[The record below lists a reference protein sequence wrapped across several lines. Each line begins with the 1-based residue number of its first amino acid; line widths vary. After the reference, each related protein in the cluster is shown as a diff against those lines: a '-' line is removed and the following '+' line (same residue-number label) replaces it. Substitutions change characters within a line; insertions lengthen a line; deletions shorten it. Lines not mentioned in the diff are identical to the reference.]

1 MNMKKYIIIFFIILI
16 VILGIKLFRNNFIQ
30 LNNNTE
36 NNDTESKDIEIVD
49 NDEIM
54 IYKLTADN
62 VDSINEKISKYGNII
77 RIRIFCLQDNDIELS
92 LLNKLELQF
101 SDLELNVYIDSDKSL
116 KGLNKIDGTIDL
128 NIYGTD
134 KQKIDLSDLNNIRF
148 LQIRSCTIDDKSGWG
163 NMTNLESAILYN
175 CILNGFGDCSKLDKL
190 RFVGL
195 DRGGCNSDDAANFS
209 GLDTLN
215 HDINVSIYFD
225 VRCKINQ
232 ECIDSLENANISQL
246 GISGNKDLNLYVI
259 KKLNSIRFNYGGDID
274 WSRLQEMPEL
284 KKINISCLNISDLT
298 PVASLTNIEELDISN
313 TNVTDLSPL
322 KDMPNLKKLIAE
334 NCNIDD
340 WSPVSD
346 IDEVIK

>member
-1 MNMKKYIIIFFIILI
+1 MKKYIIIFLSFLI
-16 VILGIKLFRNNFIQ
+16 VIMGIKLFRNNFIA
-30 LNNNTE
+30 LNNTE
-36 NNDTESKDIEIVD
+36 NNNNESKDIEIVD

-62 VDSINEKISKYGNII
+62 VNSINEKISKYRNII
-77 RIRIFCLQDNDIELS
+77 RIRIFCLQDNDIDLS

-101 SDLELNVYIDSDKSL
+101 SDVELNVYIDSNKSL

-134 KQKIDLSDLNNIRF
+134 KQKIYLSDLNNVRF

-163 NMTNLESAILYN
+163 NMTNLESAILYS
-175 CILNGFGDCSKLDKL
+175 CILKGFGDCSRLDKL
-190 RFVGL
+190 DYVRL
-195 DRGGCNSDDAANFS
+195 ERNGCNSDDAANFS

-215 HDINVSIYFD
+215 HDIQVAIYFD
-225 VRCKINQ
+225 VRCKVNQ
-232 ECIDSLENANISQL
+232 ECIDSLENANIHQL
-246 GISGNKDLNLYVI
+246 DISGNQNLNLSII
-259 KKLNSIRFNYGGDID
+259 KNLNIISFISGGEID
-274 WSRLQEMPEL
+274 WNGLQEMPNL
-284 KKINISCLNISDLT
+284 KKINIRSLNISDLT

>member
-1 MNMKKYIIIFFIILI
+1 MKKYIIIFLSFLI
-16 VILGIKLFRNNFIQ
+16 VIMGIKLFRNNFIA
-30 LNNNTE
+30 LNNTE
-36 NNDTESKDIEIVD
+36 NNNNESKDIEIVD

-62 VDSINEKISKYGNII
+62 VNSINEKISKYRNII
-77 RIRIFCLQDNDIELS
+77 RIRIFCLQDNDIDLS

-101 SDLELNVYIDSDKSL
+101 SDLELNVYIDSNKSL

-134 KQKIDLSDLNNIRF
+134 KQKIDLSDLNNVRF

-163 NMTNLESAILYN
+163 NMTNLESAILYS
-175 CILNGFGDCSKLDKL
+175 CILKGFGDCSRLDKL
-190 RFVGL
+190 DYVRL
-195 DRGGCNSDDAANFS
+195 ERNGCNSDDAANFS

-215 HDINVSIYFD
+215 HDIQVAIYFD
-225 VRCKINQ
+225 VRCKVNQ
-232 ECIDSLENANISQL
+232 ECIDSLENANIHQL
-246 GISGNKDLNLYVI
+246 DISGNQNLNLSII
-259 KKLNSIRFNYGGDID
+259 KNLNIISFISGGEID
-274 WSRLQEMPEL
+274 WNGLQEMPNL
-284 KKINISCLNISDLT
+284 KKINIRSLNISDLT
-298 PVASLTNIEELDISN
+298 PVASLKNIEELDISN

>member
-1 MNMKKYIIIFFIILI
+1 MNMKKYIIIFLSFLI
-16 VILGIKLFRNNFIQ
+16 VIMGIKLFRNNFIA
-30 LNNNTE
+30 LNNTE
-36 NNDTESKDIEIVD
+36 NNNNESKDIEIVD

-62 VDSINEKISKYGNII
+62 VNSINEKISKYRNII
-77 RIRIFCLQDNDIELS
+77 RIRIFCLQDNDIDLS

-101 SDLELNVYIDSDKSL
+101 SDVELNVYIDSNKSL

-134 KQKIDLSDLNNIRF
+134 KQKIYLSDLNNVRF

-163 NMTNLESAILYN
+163 NMTNLESAILYS
-175 CILNGFGDCSKLDKL
+175 CILKGFGDCSRLDKL
-190 RFVGL
+190 DYVRL
-195 DRGGCNSDDAANFS
+195 ERNGCNSDDAANFS

-215 HDINVSIYFD
+215 HDIQVAIYFD
-225 VRCKINQ
+225 VRCKVNQ
-232 ECIDSLENANISQL
+232 ECIDSLENANIHQL
-246 GISGNKDLNLYVI
+246 DISGNQNLNLSII
-259 KKLNSIRFNYGGDID
+259 KNLNIISFISGGEID
-274 WSRLQEMPEL
+274 WNGLQEMPNL
-284 KKINISCLNISDLT
+284 KKINIRSLNISDLT

>member
-1 MNMKKYIIIFFIILI
+1 MNMKKYIIIFLSFLI
-16 VILGIKLFRNNFIQ
+16 VIMGIKLFRNNFIA
-30 LNNNTE
+30 LNNTE
-36 NNDTESKDIEIVD
+36 NNNNESKDIEIVD

-62 VDSINEKISKYGNII
+62 VNSINEKISKYRNII
-77 RIRIFCLQDNDIELS
+77 RIRIFCLQDNDIDLS

-101 SDLELNVYIDSDKSL
+101 SDLELNVYIDSNKSL

-134 KQKIDLSDLNNIRF
+134 KQKIDLSDLNNVRF
-148 LQIRSCTIDDKSGWG
+148 LQIRSCTIDDKSEWG
-163 NMTNLESAILYN
+163 NMTNLESAILYS
-175 CILNGFGDCSKLDKL
+175 CILKGFGDCSRLDKL
-190 RFVGL
+190 DYVRL
-195 DRGGCNSDDAANFS
+195 ERNGCNSDDAANFS

-215 HDINVSIYFD
+215 HDIQVAIYFD
-225 VRCKINQ
+225 VRCKVNQ
-232 ECIDSLENANISQL
+232 ECIDSLENANIHQL
-246 GISGNKDLNLYVI
+246 DISGNQNLNLSII
-259 KKLNSIRFNYGGDID
+259 KNLNIISFISGGEID
-274 WSRLQEMPEL
+274 WNGLQEMPNL
-284 KKINISCLNISDLT
+284 KKINIRSLNISDLT
-298 PVASLTNIEELDISN
+298 PVASLKNIEELDISN

-340 WSPVSD
+340 WSQVSD

>member
-1 MNMKKYIIIFFIILI
+1 MKKYIIIFLSFLI
-16 VILGIKLFRNNFIQ
+16 VIMGIKLFRNNFIA
-30 LNNNTE
+30 LNNTE
-36 NNDTESKDIEIVD
+36 NNNIESKDIEIVD

-62 VDSINEKISKYGNII
+62 VNSINEKISKYRNII
-77 RIRIFCLQDNDIELS
+77 RIRIFCLQDNDIDLS

-101 SDLELNVYIDSDKSL
+101 SDLELNVYIDSNKSL

-134 KQKIDLSDLNNIRF
+134 KQKIDLSDLNNVRF

-163 NMTNLESAILYN
+163 NMTNLESAILYS
-175 CILNGFGDCSKLDKL
+175 CILKGFGDCSRLDKL
-190 RFVGL
+190 DYVRL
-195 DRGGCNSDDAANFS
+195 ERNGCNSDDAANFS

-215 HDINVSIYFD
+215 HDIQVAIYFD
-225 VRCKINQ
+225 VRCKVNQ
-232 ECIDSLENANISQL
+232 ECIDSLENANIHQL
-246 GISGNKDLNLYVI
+246 DISGNQNLNLSII
-259 KKLNSIRFNYGGDID
+259 KKLNIISFISGGEID
-274 WSRLQEMPEL
+274 WNGLQEMPNL
-284 KKINISCLNISDLT
+284 KKINIRSLNISDLT
-298 PVASLTNIEELDISN
+298 PVASLKNIEELDISN

>member
-1 MNMKKYIIIFFIILI
+1 MKKYIIIFLSFLI
-16 VILGIKLFRNNFIQ
+16 VIMGIKLFRNNFIA
-30 LNNNTE
+30 LNNTE
-36 NNDTESKDIEIVD
+36 NNNNESKDIEIVD

-77 RIRIFCLQDNDIELS
+77 RIRIFCLQDNDIDLS

-134 KQKIDLSDLNNIRF
+134 KQKIYLSDLNNVRF

-163 NMTNLESAILYN
+163 NMTNLESAILYS
-175 CILNGFGDCSKLDKL
+175 CILKGFGDCSRLDKL
-190 RFVGL
+190 DYVRL
-195 DRGGCNSDDAANFS
+195 ERNGCNSDDAANFS

-215 HDINVSIYFD
+215 HDIQVAIYFD
-225 VRCKINQ
+225 VRCKVNQ
-232 ECIDSLENANISQL
+232 ECIDSLENANIHQL
-246 GISGNKDLNLYVI
+246 DISGNQNLNLSII
-259 KKLNSIRFNYGGDID
+259 KNLNIISFISGGEID
-274 WSRLQEMPEL
+274 WNGLQEMPNL
-284 KKINISCLNISDLT
+284 KKINIRSLNISDLT

>member
-1 MNMKKYIIIFFIILI
+1 MCI
-16 VILGIKLFRNNFIQ
+16 RDR
-30 LNNNTE
+30 NNTE
-36 NNDTESKDIEIVD
+36 NNNNESKDIEIVD

-62 VDSINEKISKYGNII
+62 VNSINEKISKYRNII
-77 RIRIFCLQDNDIELS
+77 RIRIFCLQDNDIDLS

-101 SDLELNVYIDSDKSL
+101 SDVELNVYIDSNKSL

-134 KQKIDLSDLNNIRF
+134 KQKIYLSDLNNVRF

-163 NMTNLESAILYN
+163 NMTNLESAILYS
-175 CILNGFGDCSKLDKL
+175 CILKGFGDCSRLDKL
-190 RFVGL
+190 DYVRL
-195 DRGGCNSDDAANFS
+195 ERNGCNSDDAANFS

-215 HDINVSIYFD
+215 HDIQVAIYFD
-225 VRCKINQ
+225 VRCKVNQ
-232 ECIDSLENANISQL
+232 ECIDSLENANIHQL
-246 GISGNKDLNLYVI
+246 DISGNQNLNLSII
-259 KKLNSIRFNYGGDID
+259 KNLNIISFISGGEID
-274 WSRLQEMPEL
+274 WNGLQEMPNL
-284 KKINISCLNISDLT
+284 KKINIRSLNISDLT

-322 KDMPNLKKLIAE
+322 KDMPNLNKLIAE

>member
-1 MNMKKYIIIFFIILI
+1 MKKYIIIFLSFLI
-16 VILGIKLFRNNFIQ
+16 VIMGIKLFRNNFIA
-30 LNNNTE
+30 LNNTE
-36 NNDTESKDIEIVD
+36 NNNNESKDIEIVD

-62 VDSINEKISKYGNII
+62 VNSINEKISKYRNII
-77 RIRIFCLQDNDIELS
+77 RIRIFCLQDNDIDLS

-101 SDLELNVYIDSDKSL
+101 SDVELNVYIDSNKSL

-134 KQKIDLSDLNNIRF
+134 KQKIYLSDLNNVRF

-163 NMTNLESAILYN
+163 NMTNLESAILYS
-175 CILNGFGDCSKLDKL
+175 CILKGFGDCSRLDKL
-190 RFVGL
+190 DYVRL
-195 DRGGCNSDDAANFS
+195 ERNGCNSDDAANFS

-215 HDINVSIYFD
+215 HDIQVAIYFD
-225 VRCKINQ
+225 VRCKVNQ
-232 ECIDSLENANISQL
+232 ECIDSLENANIHQL
-246 GISGNKDLNLYVI
+246 DISGNQNLNLSII
-259 KKLNSIRFNYGGDID
+259 KNLNIISFISGGEID
-274 WSRLQEMPEL
+274 WNGLQEMPNL
-284 KKINISCLNISDLT
+284 KKINIRSLNISDLT

-322 KDMPNLKKLIAE
+322 KDMPNLNKLIAE

>member
-1 MNMKKYIIIFFIILI
+1 MNMKKYIIIFLSFLI
-16 VILGIKLFRNNFIQ
+16 VIMGIKLFRNNFIA
-30 LNNNTE
+30 LNNTE
-36 NNDTESKDIEIVD
+36 NNNNESKDIEIVD

-62 VDSINEKISKYGNII
+62 VNSINEKISKYRNII
-77 RIRIFCLQDNDIELS
+77 RIRIFCLQDNDIDLS

-101 SDLELNVYIDSDKSL
+101 SDVELNVYIDSNKSL

-134 KQKIDLSDLNNIRF
+134 KQKIYLSDLNNVRF

-163 NMTNLESAILYN
+163 NMTNLESAILYS
-175 CILNGFGDCSKLDKL
+175 CILKGFGDCSRLDKL
-190 RFVGL
+190 DYVRL
-195 DRGGCNSDDAANFS
+195 ERNGCNSDDAANFS

-215 HDINVSIYFD
+215 HDIQVAIYFD
-225 VRCKINQ
+225 VRCKVNQ
-232 ECIDSLENANISQL
+232 ECIDSLENANIHQL
-246 GISGNKDLNLYVI
+246 DISGNQNLNLSII
-259 KKLNSIRFNYGGDID
+259 KKLNIISFISGGEID
-274 WSRLQEMPEL
+274 WNGLQEMPNL
-284 KKINISCLNISDLT
+284 KKINIRSLNISDLT

>member
-1 MNMKKYIIIFFIILI
+1 MNMKKYIIIFLSFLI
-16 VILGIKLFRNNFIQ
+16 VIMGIKLFRNNFIA
-30 LNNNTE
+30 LNNTE
-36 NNDTESKDIEIVD
+36 NNNNESKDIEIVD

-62 VDSINEKISKYGNII
+62 VNSINEKISKYRNII
-77 RIRIFCLQDNDIELS
+77 RIRIFCLQDNDIDLS

-101 SDLELNVYIDSDKSL
+101 SDVELNVYIDSNKSL

-134 KQKIDLSDLNNIRF
+134 KQKIYLSDLNNVRF

-163 NMTNLESAILYN
+163 NMTNLESAILYS
-175 CILNGFGDCSKLDKL
+175 CILKGFGDCSRLDKL
-190 RFVGL
+190 DYVRL
-195 DRGGCNSDDAANFS
+195 ERNGCNSDDAANFS

-215 HDINVSIYFD
+215 HDIQVAIYFD
-225 VRCKINQ
+225 VRCKVNQ
-232 ECIDSLENANISQL
+232 ECIDSLENANIHQL
-246 GISGNKDLNLYVI
+246 DISGNQNLNLSII
-259 KKLNSIRFNYGGDID
+259 KNLNIISFISGGEID
-274 WSRLQEMPEL
+274 WNGLQEMPNL
-284 KKINISCLNISDLT
+284 KKINIRSLNISDLT

-340 WSPVSD
+340 WSLVSD

>member
-1 MNMKKYIIIFFIILI
+1 MKKYIIIFLSFLI
-16 VILGIKLFRNNFIQ
+16 VIMGIKLFRNNFIA
-30 LNNNTE
+30 LNNTE
-36 NNDTESKDIEIVD
+36 NNNNESKDIEIVD

-62 VDSINEKISKYGNII
+62 VNSINEKISKYGNII
-77 RIRIFCLQDNDIELS
+77 RIRIFCLQDNDIDLS

-134 KQKIDLSDLNNIRF
+134 KQKIDLLDLNNVRF

-163 NMTNLESAILYN
+163 NMTNLESAILYS
-175 CILNGFGDCSKLDKL
+175 CILKGFGDCSRLDKL
-190 RFVGL
+190 DYVRL
-195 DRGGCNSDDAANFS
+195 ERNGCNSDAAANFS

-215 HDINVSIYFD
+215 HDIQVAIYFD
-225 VRCKINQ
+225 VRCKVNQ
-232 ECIDSLENANISQL
+232 ECIDSLENANIHQL
-246 GISGNKDLNLYVI
+246 DISGNQNLNLSII
-259 KKLNSIRFNYGGDID
+259 KNLNIISFISGGEID
-274 WSRLQEMPEL
+274 WNGLQEMPNL
-284 KKINISCLNISDLT
+284 KKINIRSLNISDLT

>member
-1 MNMKKYIIIFFIILI
+1 MKKYIIIFLSFLI
-16 VILGIKLFRNNFIQ
+16 VIMGIKLFRNNFIA
-30 LNNNTE
+30 LNNTE
-36 NNDTESKDIEIVD
+36 NNNESKDIEIVD

-62 VDSINEKISKYGNII
+62 VNSINEKISKYRNII
-77 RIRIFCLQDNDIELS
+77 RIRIFCLQDNDIDLS

-101 SDLELNVYIDSDKSL
+101 SDVELNVYIDSNKSL

-134 KQKIDLSDLNNIRF
+134 KQKIYLSDLNNVRF

-163 NMTNLESAILYN
+163 NMTNLESAILYS
-175 CILNGFGDCSKLDKL
+175 CILKGFGDCSRLDKL
-190 RFVGL
+190 DYVRL
-195 DRGGCNSDDAANFS
+195 ERNGCNSDDAANFS

-215 HDINVSIYFD
+215 HDIQVAIYFD
-225 VRCKINQ
+225 VRCKVNQ
-232 ECIDSLENANISQL
+232 ECIDSLENANIHQL
-246 GISGNKDLNLYVI
+246 DISGNQNLNLSII
-259 KKLNSIRFNYGGDID
+259 KNLNIISFISGGEID
-274 WSRLQEMPEL
+274 WNGLQEMPNL
-284 KKINISCLNISDLT
+284 KKINIRSLNISDLT

>member
-1 MNMKKYIIIFFIILI
+1 MNMKKYIIIFLSFLI
-16 VILGIKLFRNNFIQ
+16 VIMGIKLFRNNFIA
-30 LNNNTE
+30 LNNTE
-36 NNDTESKDIEIVD
+36 NNNNESNDIEIVD

-62 VDSINEKISKYGNII
+62 VNSINEKISKYRNII
-77 RIRIFCLQDNDIELS
+77 RIRIFCLQDNDIDLS

-101 SDLELNVYIDSDKSL
+101 SDVELNVYIDSNKSL

-134 KQKIDLSDLNNIRF
+134 KQKIYLSDLNNVRF

-163 NMTNLESAILYN
+163 NMTNLESAILYS
-175 CILNGFGDCSKLDKL
+175 CILKGFGDCSRLDKL
-190 RFVGL
+190 DYVRL
-195 DRGGCNSDDAANFS
+195 ERNGCNSDDAANFS

-215 HDINVSIYFD
+215 HDIQVAIYFD
-225 VRCKINQ
+225 VRCKVNQ
-232 ECIDSLENANISQL
+232 ECIDSLENANIHQL
-246 GISGNKDLNLYVI
+246 DISGNQNLNLSII
-259 KKLNSIRFNYGGDID
+259 KNLNIISFISGGEID
-274 WSRLQEMPEL
+274 WNGLQEMPNL
-284 KKINISCLNISDLT
+284 KKINIRSLNISDLT

>member
-1 MNMKKYIIIFFIILI
+1 MNMKKYIIIFLSFLI
-16 VILGIKLFRNNFIQ
+16 VIMGIKLFRNNFIA
-30 LNNNTE
+30 LNNTE
-36 NNDTESKDIEIVD
+36 NNNIESKDIEIVD

-62 VDSINEKISKYGNII
+62 VNSINEKISKYRNII
-77 RIRIFCLQDNDIELS
+77 RIRIFCLQDNDIDLS
-92 LLNKLELQF
+92 LLNKIELQF
-101 SDLELNVYIDSDKSL
+101 SDLELNVYIDSNKSL

-134 KQKIDLSDLNNIRF
+134 KQKIDLSDLNNVRF

-163 NMTNLESAILYN
+163 NMTNLESAILYS
-175 CILNGFGDCSKLDKL
+175 CILKGFGDCSRLDKL
-190 RFVGL
+190 DYVRL
-195 DRGGCNSDDAANFS
+195 ERNGCNSDDAANFS

-215 HDINVSIYFD
+215 HDIQVAIYFD
-225 VRCKINQ
+225 VRCKVNQ
-232 ECIDSLENANISQL
+232 ECIDSLENANIHQL
-246 GISGNKDLNLYVI
+246 DISGNQNLNLSII
-259 KKLNSIRFNYGGDID
+259 KKLNIISFISGGEID
-274 WSRLQEMPEL
+274 WNGLQEMPNL
-284 KKINISCLNISDLT
+284 KKINIRSLNISDLT
-298 PVASLTNIEELDISN
+298 PVASLKNIEELDISN

-340 WSPVSD
+340 WSQVSD

>member
-1 MNMKKYIIIFFIILI
+1 MNMKKYIIIFLSFLI
-16 VILGIKLFRNNFIQ
+16 VIMGIKLFRNNFIA
-30 LNNNTE
+30 LNNTE
-36 NNDTESKDIEIVD
+36 NNNIESKDIEIVD

-62 VDSINEKISKYGNII
+62 VNSINEKISKYRNII
-77 RIRIFCLQDNDIELS
+77 RIRIFCLQDNDIDLS
-92 LLNKLELQF
+92 LLNKIELQF
-101 SDLELNVYIDSDKSL
+101 SDLELNVYIDSNKSL

-134 KQKIDLSDLNNIRF
+134 KQKIDLSDLNNVRF

-163 NMTNLESAILYN
+163 NMTNLESAILYS
-175 CILNGFGDCSKLDKL
+175 CILKGFGDCSRLDKL
-190 RFVGL
+190 DYVRL
-195 DRGGCNSDDAANFS
+195 ERNGCNSDDAANFS

-215 HDINVSIYFD
+215 HDIQVAIYFD
-225 VRCKINQ
+225 VRCKVNQ
-232 ECIDSLENANISQL
+232 ECIDSLENANIHQL
-246 GISGNKDLNLYVI
+246 DISGNQNLNLSII
-259 KKLNSIRFNYGGDID
+259 KKLNIISFISGGEID
-274 WSRLQEMPEL
+274 WNGLQEMPNL
-284 KKINISCLNISDLT
+284 KKINIRSLNISDLT
-298 PVASLTNIEELDISN
+298 PVASLKNIEELDISN

>member
-1 MNMKKYIIIFFIILI
+1 MNMKKYIIIFLSFLI
-16 VILGIKLFRNNFIQ
+16 VIMGIKLFRNNFIA
-30 LNNNTE
+30 LNNTE
-36 NNDTESKDIEIVD
+36 NNNNESNDIEIVD

-62 VDSINEKISKYGNII
+62 VNSINEKISKYRNII
-77 RIRIFCLQDNDIELS
+77 RIRIFCLQDNDIDLS

-101 SDLELNVYIDSDKSL
+101 SDVELNVYIDSNKSL

-134 KQKIDLSDLNNIRF
+134 KQKIYLSDLNNVRF

-163 NMTNLESAILYN
+163 NMTNLESAILYS
-175 CILNGFGDCSKLDKL
+175 CILKGFGDCSRLDKL
-190 RFVGL
+190 DYVRL
-195 DRGGCNSDDAANFS
+195 ERNGCNSDDAANFS

-215 HDINVSIYFD
+215 HYIQVAIYFD
-225 VRCKINQ
+225 VRCKVNQ
-232 ECIDSLENANISQL
+232 ECIDSLENANIHQL
-246 GISGNKDLNLYVI
+246 DISGNQNLNLSII
-259 KKLNSIRFNYGGDID
+259 KNLNIISFISGGEID
-274 WSRLQEMPEL
+274 WNGLQEMPNL
-284 KKINISCLNISDLT
+284 KKINIRSLNISDLT

>member
-1 MNMKKYIIIFFIILI
+1 MNMKKYIIIFLSFLI
-16 VILGIKLFRNNFIQ
+16 VIMGIKLFRNNFIA
-30 LNNNTE
+30 LNNTE
-36 NNDTESKDIEIVD
+36 NNNNESKDIEIVD

-62 VDSINEKISKYGNII
+62 VNSINEKISKYRNII
-77 RIRIFCLQDNDIELS
+77 RIRIFCLQDNDIDLS

-101 SDLELNVYIDSDKSL
+101 SDVELNVYIDSNKSL

-134 KQKIDLSDLNNIRF
+134 KQKIYLSDLNNVRF

-163 NMTNLESAILYN
+163 NMTNLESAILYS
-175 CILNGFGDCSKLDKL
+175 CILKGFGDCSRLDKL
-190 RFVGL
+190 DYVRL
-195 DRGGCNSDDAANFS
+195 ERNGCNSDDAANFS

-215 HDINVSIYFD
+215 HDIQVAIYFD
-225 VRCKINQ
+225 VRCKVNQ
-232 ECIDSLENANISQL
+232 ECIDSLENANIHQL
-246 GISGNKDLNLYVI
+246 DISGNQNLNLSII
-259 KKLNSIRFNYGGDID
+259 KNLNIISFISGGEID
-274 WSRLQEMPEL
+274 WNGLQEMPNL
-284 KKINISCLNISDLT
+284 KKINIRSLNISDLT

-322 KDMPNLKKLIAE
+322 KDMPNLNKLIAE

-340 WSPVSD
+340 WSSVSD

>member
-1 MNMKKYIIIFFIILI
+1 MNMKKYIIIFLSFLI
-16 VILGIKLFRNNFIQ
+16 VIMGIKLFRNNFIA
-30 LNNNTE
+30 LNNTE
-36 NNDTESKDIEIVD
+36 NNNNESKDIEIVD

-62 VDSINEKISKYGNII
+62 VNSINEKISKYRNII
-77 RIRIFCLQDNDIELS
+77 RIRIFCLQDNDIDLS

-101 SDLELNVYIDSDKSL
+101 SDVELNVYIDSNKSL

-134 KQKIDLSDLNNIRF
+134 KQKIYLSDLNNVRF

-163 NMTNLESAILYN
+163 NMTNLESAILYS
-175 CILNGFGDCSKLDKL
+175 CILKGFGDCSRLDKL
-190 RFVGL
+190 DYVRL
-195 DRGGCNSDDAANFS
+195 ERNGCNSDDAANFS

-215 HDINVSIYFD
+215 HDIQVAIYFD
-225 VRCKINQ
+225 VRCKVNQ
-232 ECIDSLENANISQL
+232 ECIDSLENANIHQL
-246 GISGNKDLNLYVI
+246 DISGNQNLNLSII
-259 KKLNSIRFNYGGDID
+259 KNLNIISFISGGEID
-274 WSRLQEMPEL
+274 WNGLQEMPNL
-284 KKINISCLNISDLT
+284 KKINIRSLNISDLT

-346 IDEVIK
+346 VEEVIK

>member
-1 MNMKKYIIIFFIILI
+1 FIAL
-16 VILGIKLFRNNFIQ
+16 
-30 LNNNTE
+30 NNTE
-36 NNDTESKDIEIVD
+36 NNNNESKDIEIVD

-62 VDSINEKISKYGNII
+62 VNSINEKISKYRNII
-77 RIRIFCLQDNDIELS
+77 RIRIFCLQDNDIDLS

-101 SDLELNVYIDSDKSL
+101 SDVELNVYIDSNKSL

-134 KQKIDLSDLNNIRF
+134 KQKIYLSDLNNVRF

-163 NMTNLESAILYN
+163 NMTNLESAILYS
-175 CILNGFGDCSKLDKL
+175 CILKGFGDCSRLDKL
-190 RFVGL
+190 DYVRL
-195 DRGGCNSDDAANFS
+195 ERNGCNSDDAANFS

-215 HDINVSIYFD
+215 HDIQVAIYFD
-225 VRCKINQ
+225 VRCKVNQ
-232 ECIDSLENANISQL
+232 ECIDSLENANIHQL
-246 GISGNKDLNLYVI
+246 DISGNQNLNLSII
-259 KKLNSIRFNYGGDID
+259 KNLNIISFISGGEID
-274 WSRLQEMPEL
+274 WNGLQEMPNL
-284 KKINISCLNISDLT
+284 KKINIRSLNISDLT

>member
-1 MNMKKYIIIFFIILI
+1 MKKYIIIFLSFLI
-16 VILGIKLFRNNFIQ
+16 VIMGIKLFRNNFIA
-30 LNNNTE
+30 LNNTE
-36 NNDTESKDIEIVD
+36 NNNNESKDIEIVD

-62 VDSINEKISKYGNII
+62 VNSINEKISKYRNII
-77 RIRIFCLQDNDIELS
+77 RIRIFCLQDNDIDLS

-101 SDLELNVYIDSDKSL
+101 SDVELNVYIDSNKSL

-134 KQKIDLSDLNNIRF
+134 KQKIYLSDLNNVRF

-163 NMTNLESAILYN
+163 NMTNLESAILYS
-175 CILNGFGDCSKLDKL
+175 CILKGFGDCSRLDKL
-190 RFVGL
+190 DYVRL
-195 DRGGCNSDDAANFS
+195 ERNGCNSDDAANFS

-215 HDINVSIYFD
+215 HDIQVAIYFD
-225 VRCKINQ
+225 VRCKVNQ
-232 ECIDSLENANISQL
+232 ECIDSLENANIHQL
-246 GISGNKDLNLYVI
+246 DISGNQNLNLSII
-259 KKLNSIRFNYGGDID
+259 KNLNIISFISGGEID
-274 WSRLQEMPEL
+274 WNGLQEMPNL
-284 KKINISCLNISDLT
+284 KKINIRSLNISDLT

-322 KDMPNLKKLIAE
+322 KDMPNLKKLIAD

>member
-1 MNMKKYIIIFFIILI
+1 MNMKKYIIIFLRFLI
-16 VILGIKLFRNNFIQ
+16 VIMGIKLFRNNFIA
-30 LNNNTE
+30 LNNTE
-36 NNDTESKDIEIVD
+36 NNNNESKDIEIVD

-62 VDSINEKISKYGNII
+62 VNSINEKISKYRNII
-77 RIRIFCLQDNDIELS
+77 RIRIFCLQDNDIDLS

-101 SDLELNVYIDSDKSL
+101 SDVELNVYIDSNKSL

-134 KQKIDLSDLNNIRF
+134 KQKIYLSDLNNVRF

-163 NMTNLESAILYN
+163 NMTNLESAILYS
-175 CILNGFGDCSKLDKL
+175 CILKGFGDCSRLDKL
-190 RFVGL
+190 DYVRL
-195 DRGGCNSDDAANFS
+195 ERNGCNSDDAANFS

-215 HDINVSIYFD
+215 HDIQVAIYFD
-225 VRCKINQ
+225 VRCKVNQ
-232 ECIDSLENANISQL
+232 ECIDSLENANIHQL
-246 GISGNKDLNLYVI
+246 DISGNQNLNLSII
-259 KKLNSIRFNYGGDID
+259 KNLNIISFISGGEID
-274 WSRLQEMPEL
+274 WNGLQEMPNL
-284 KKINISCLNISDLT
+284 KKINIRSLNISDLT

>member
-1 MNMKKYIIIFFIILI
+1 MKKYIIIFLSFLI
-16 VILGIKLFRNNFIQ
+16 VIMGIKLFRNNFIA
-30 LNNNTE
+30 LNNTE
-36 NNDTESKDIEIVD
+36 NNNNESNDIEIVD

-62 VDSINEKISKYGNII
+62 VNSINEKISKYRNII
-77 RIRIFCLQDNDIELS
+77 RIRIFCLQDNDIDLS

-101 SDLELNVYIDSDKSL
+101 SDVELNVYIDSNKSL

-134 KQKIDLSDLNNIRF
+134 KQKIYLSDLNNVRF

-163 NMTNLESAILYN
+163 NMTNLESAILYS
-175 CILNGFGDCSKLDKL
+175 CILKGFGDCSRLDKL
-190 RFVGL
+190 DYVRL
-195 DRGGCNSDDAANFS
+195 ERNGCNSDDAANFS

-215 HDINVSIYFD
+215 HDIQVAIYFD
-225 VRCKINQ
+225 VRCKVNQ
-232 ECIDSLENANISQL
+232 ECIDSLENANIHQL
-246 GISGNKDLNLYVI
+246 DISGNQNLNLSII
-259 KKLNSIRFNYGGDID
+259 KNLNIISFISGGEID
-274 WSRLQEMPEL
+274 WNGLQEMPNL
-284 KKINISCLNISDLT
+284 KKINIRSLNISDLT

-322 KDMPNLKKLIAE
+322 KDMPNLKKLTAE

>member
-1 MNMKKYIIIFFIILI
+1 MNMKKYIIIFLSFLI
-16 VILGIKLFRNNFIQ
+16 VIMGIKLFRNNFIA
-30 LNNNTE
+30 LNNTE
-36 NNDTESKDIEIVD
+36 NNNNESKDIEIVD

-62 VDSINEKISKYGNII
+62 VNSINDKISKYRNII
-77 RIRIFCLQDNDIELS
+77 RIRIFCLQDNDIDLS

-101 SDLELNVYIDSDKSL
+101 SDVELNVYIDSNKSL

-134 KQKIDLSDLNNIRF
+134 KQKIYLSDLNNVRF

-163 NMTNLESAILYN
+163 NMTNLESAILYS
-175 CILNGFGDCSKLDKL
+175 CILKGFGDCSRLDKL
-190 RFVGL
+190 DYVRL
-195 DRGGCNSDDAANFS
+195 ERNGCNSDDAANFS

-215 HDINVSIYFD
+215 HDIQVAIYFD
-225 VRCKINQ
+225 VRCKVNQ
-232 ECIDSLENANISQL
+232 ECIDSLENANIHQL
-246 GISGNKDLNLYVI
+246 DISGNQNLNLSII
-259 KKLNSIRFNYGGDID
+259 KNLNIISFISGGEID
-274 WSRLQEMPEL
+274 WNGLQEMPNL
-284 KKINISCLNISDLT
+284 KKINIRSLNISDLT

>member
-1 MNMKKYIIIFFIILI
+1 MKKYIIIFLSFLI
-16 VILGIKLFRNNFIQ
+16 VIMGIKLFRNNFIA
-30 LNNNTE
+30 LNNTE
-36 NNDTESKDIEIVD
+36 NNNNESNDIEIVD

-62 VDSINEKISKYGNII
+62 VNSINEKISKYRNII
-77 RIRIFCLQDNDIELS
+77 RIRIFCLQDNDIDLS

-101 SDLELNVYIDSDKSL
+101 SDVELNVYIDSNKSL

-134 KQKIDLSDLNNIRF
+134 KQKIYLSDLNNVRF

-163 NMTNLESAILYN
+163 NMTNLESAILYS
-175 CILNGFGDCSKLDKL
+175 CILKGFGDCSRLDKL
-190 RFVGL
+190 DYVRL
-195 DRGGCNSDDAANFS
+195 ERNGCNSDDAANFS

-215 HDINVSIYFD
+215 HDIQVAIYFD
-225 VRCKINQ
+225 VRCKVNQ
-232 ECIDSLENANISQL
+232 ECIDSLENANIHQL
-246 GISGNKDLNLYVI
+246 DISGNQNLNLSII
-259 KKLNSIRFNYGGDID
+259 KNLNIISFISGGEID
-274 WSRLQEMPEL
+274 WNGLQEMPNL
-284 KKINISCLNISDLT
+284 KKINIRSLNISDLT

>member
-1 MNMKKYIIIFFIILI
+1 MNMKKYIIIFLSFLI
-16 VILGIKLFRNNFIQ
+16 VIMGIKLFRNNFIA
-30 LNNNTE
+30 LNNTE
-36 NNDTESKDIEIVD
+36 NNNNESKDIEIVD

-62 VDSINEKISKYGNII
+62 VNSINEKISKYRNII
-77 RIRIFCLQDNDIELS
+77 RIRIFCLQDNDIDLS

-101 SDLELNVYIDSDKSL
+101 SDVELNVYIDSNKSL

-134 KQKIDLSDLNNIRF
+134 KQKIYLSDLNNVRF

-163 NMTNLESAILYN
+163 NMTNLESAILYS
-175 CILNGFGDCSKLDKL
+175 CILKGFGDCSRLDKL
-190 RFVGL
+190 DYVRL
-195 DRGGCNSDDAANFS
+195 ERNGCNSDDAANFS

-215 HDINVSIYFD
+215 HDIQVAIYFD
-225 VRCKINQ
+225 VRCKVNQ
-232 ECIDSLENANISQL
+232 ECIDSLENANIHQL
-246 GISGNKDLNLYVI
+246 DISGNQNLNLSII
-259 KKLNSIRFNYGGDID
+259 KNLNIISFISGGEID
-274 WSRLQEMPEL
+274 WNGLQEMPNL
-284 KKINISCLNISDLT
+284 KKINIRSLNISDLT

-322 KDMPNLKKLIAE
+322 KDMPNLNKLIAE

>member
-1 MNMKKYIIIFFIILI
+1 MNIKKYIIIFLSFLI
-16 VILGIKLFRNNFIQ
+16 VIMGIKLFRNNFIA
-30 LNNNTE
+30 LNNTE
-36 NNDTESKDIEIVD
+36 NNNNESKDIEIVD

-62 VDSINEKISKYGNII
+62 VNSINEKISKYRNII
-77 RIRIFCLQDNDIELS
+77 RIRIFCLQDNDIDLS

-101 SDLELNVYIDSDKSL
+101 SDVELNVYIDSNKSL

-134 KQKIDLSDLNNIRF
+134 KQKIYLSDLNNVRF

-163 NMTNLESAILYN
+163 NMTNLESAILYS
-175 CILNGFGDCSKLDKL
+175 CILKGFGDCSRLDKL
-190 RFVGL
+190 DYVRL
-195 DRGGCNSDDAANFS
+195 ERNGCNSDDAANFS

-215 HDINVSIYFD
+215 HDIQVAIYFD
-225 VRCKINQ
+225 VRCKVNQ
-232 ECIDSLENANISQL
+232 ECIDSLENANIHQL
-246 GISGNKDLNLYVI
+246 DISGNQNLNLSII
-259 KKLNSIRFNYGGDID
+259 KNLNIISFISGGEID
-274 WSRLQEMPEL
+274 WNGLQEMPNL
-284 KKINISCLNISDLT
+284 KKINIRSLNISDLT

>member
-1 MNMKKYIIIFFIILI
+1 MNMKKYIIIFLSFLI
-16 VILGIKLFRNNFIQ
+16 VIMGIKLFRNNFIA
-30 LNNNTE
+30 LNNTE
-36 NNDTESKDIEIVD
+36 NNNIESKDIEIVD

-62 VDSINEKISKYGNII
+62 VNSINEKISKYRNII
-77 RIRIFCLQDNDIELS
+77 RIRIFCLQDNDIDLS

-101 SDLELNVYIDSDKSL
+101 SDLELNVYIDSNKSL

-134 KQKIDLSDLNNIRF
+134 KQKIDLSDLNNVRF

-163 NMTNLESAILYN
+163 NMTNLESAILYS
-175 CILNGFGDCSKLDKL
+175 CILKGFGDCSRLDKL
-190 RFVGL
+190 DYVRL
-195 DRGGCNSDDAANFS
+195 ERNGCNSDDAANFS
-209 GLDTLN
+209 GMDTLN
-215 HDINVSIYFD
+215 HDIQVAIYFD
-225 VRCKINQ
+225 VRCKVNQ
-232 ECIDSLENANISQL
+232 ECIDSLENANIHQL
-246 GISGNKDLNLYVI
+246 DISGNQNLNLSII
-259 KKLNSIRFNYGGDID
+259 KNLNIISFISGGEID
-274 WSRLQEMPEL
+274 WNGLQEMPNL
-284 KKINISCLNISDLT
+284 KKINIRSLNISDLT
-298 PVASLTNIEELDISN
+298 PVASLKNIEELDISN

>member
-1 MNMKKYIIIFFIILI
+1 MNMKKYIIIFLSFLI
-16 VILGIKLFRNNFIQ
+16 VIMVIKLFRNNFIA
-30 LNNNTE
+30 LNNTE
-36 NNDTESKDIEIVD
+36 NNNNESKDIEIVD

-62 VDSINEKISKYGNII
+62 VNSINEKISKYRNII
-77 RIRIFCLQDNDIELS
+77 RIRIFCLQDNDIDLS

-101 SDLELNVYIDSDKSL
+101 SDVELNVYIDSNKSL

-134 KQKIDLSDLNNIRF
+134 KQKIYLSDLNNVRF

-163 NMTNLESAILYN
+163 NMTNLESAILYS
-175 CILNGFGDCSKLDKL
+175 CILKGFGDCSRLDKL
-190 RFVGL
+190 DYVRL
-195 DRGGCNSDDAANFS
+195 ERNGCNSDDAANFS

-215 HDINVSIYFD
+215 HDIQVAIYFD
-225 VRCKINQ
+225 VRCKVNQ
-232 ECIDSLENANISQL
+232 ECIDSLENANIHQL
-246 GISGNKDLNLYVI
+246 DISGNQNLNLSII
-259 KKLNSIRFNYGGDID
+259 KNLNIISFISGGEID
-274 WSRLQEMPEL
+274 WNGLQEMPNL
-284 KKINISCLNISDLT
+284 KKINIRSLNISDLT

>member
-1 MNMKKYIIIFFIILI
+1 MNMKKYIIIFLSFLI
-16 VILGIKLFRNNFIQ
+16 VIMGIKLFRNNFIA
-30 LNNNTE
+30 LNNTE
-36 NNDTESKDIEIVD
+36 NNNNESKDIEIVD

-62 VDSINEKISKYGNII
+62 VNSINEKISKYRNII
-77 RIRIFCLQDNDIELS
+77 RIRIFCLQDNDIDLS

-101 SDLELNVYIDSDKSL
+101 SDVELNVYIDSNKSL

-134 KQKIDLSDLNNIRF
+134 KQKIYLSDLNNVRF

-163 NMTNLESAILYN
+163 NMTNLESAILYS
-175 CILNGFGDCSKLDKL
+175 CILKGFGDCSRLDKL
-190 RFVGL
+190 DYVRL
-195 DRGGCNSDDAANFS
+195 ERNGCNSDDAANFS

-215 HDINVSIYFD
+215 HDIQVAIYFD
-225 VRCKINQ
+225 VRCKVNQ
-232 ECIDSLENANISQL
+232 ECIDSLENANIHQL
-246 GISGNKDLNLYVI
+246 DISGNQNLNLSII
-259 KKLNSIRFNYGGDID
+259 KNLNIISFISGGEID
-274 WSRLQEMPEL
+274 WNGLQEMPNL
-284 KKINISCLNISDLT
+284 KKINIRSLNISDLT

-322 KDMPNLKKLIAE
+322 KDMPNLKKLIAD

>member
-77 RIRIFCLQDNDIELS
+77 RIRIFCLQDNDIDLS

-134 KQKIDLSDLNNIRF
+134 NIFSEGFFQINKICIIKEDEKANVIFNDNKIVEKASLSRAFVAAFNYCKNYQKIIDFCNKYKEVLKLLS
-148 LQIRSCTIDDKSGWG
+148 
-163 NMTNLESAILYN
+163 
-175 CILNGFGDCSKLDKL
+175 
-190 RFVGL
+190 
-195 DRGGCNSDDAANFS
+195 
-209 GLDTLN
+209 
-215 HDINVSIYFD
+215 
-225 VRCKINQ
+225 
-232 ECIDSLENANISQL
+232 
-246 GISGNKDLNLYVI
+246 
-259 KKLNSIRFNYGGDID
+259 
-274 WSRLQEMPEL
+274 
-284 KKINISCLNISDLT
+284 
-298 PVASLTNIEELDISN
+298 
-313 TNVTDLSPL
+313 
-322 KDMPNLKKLIAE
+322 
-334 NCNIDD
+334 
-340 WSPVSD
+340 
-346 IDEVIK
+346 IDENDIVNAYMF